1 MLNIINV
8 KNRSD
13 ESEVNSKEND
23 LIRLAG
29 HNY

>member
-23 LIRLAG
+23 SIRLDG

>member
-13 ESEVNSKEND
+13 ESEVNSKDND
-23 LIRLAG
+23 SIRLAG
-29 HNY
+29 HKY